1 MARMEIKW
9 ILIWNFEKARMSVFQ
24 KLKFGPKVVE
34 ILQKYI
40 TAVWTFFDHEIALN
54 NLDRAN

>member
-1 MARMEIKW
+1 
-9 ILIWNFEKARMSVFQ
+9 MSVFQ